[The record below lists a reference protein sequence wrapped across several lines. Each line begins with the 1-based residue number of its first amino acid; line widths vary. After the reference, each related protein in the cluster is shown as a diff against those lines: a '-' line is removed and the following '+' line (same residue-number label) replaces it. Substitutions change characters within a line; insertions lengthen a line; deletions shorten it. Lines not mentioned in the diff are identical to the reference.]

1 MSPIGAGRVW
11 LRARWPDIARRWGT
25 DGVEKQ
31 TNTGGWDPV
40 TGPGGVQ
47 LPLIPGVPPRHVRT
61 RHRPPLAVLPS
72 NDALL
77 ASFQRRVE
85 ALGCTRKT
93 ARDYTS
99 QMRTLLRIAHAL
111 HGEPIDLITLF
122 GHTQLLGRSL
132 AYSARPNCA
141 RQFSGY
147 ALDGRRHA
155 ARKFALVFDGEL
167 HARHGASG
175 ERLLDRALQSA
186 YRRVGSTYRLPV
198 SLPWQRGGPVLTPAE
213 LERLLKVVAAQPS
226 FAGPRDFAAFLI
238 MAETGCRIDALR
250 RLHAAMCFEEPD
262 GRIRLMVHAE
272 GRREPAE
279 YLLSRHASQ
288 ALSDAINAFNREAPR
303 LGRADWIRLGSPG
316 PVWRS
321 TLGVVSADAW
331 RRTLASAGAAAGL
344 PRLRPH
350 DLRRTFATQAESRVG
365 RYQTSLAGGWDGSGT
380 MDRHYVSPR
389 WDVIDAKMGQ
399 APRQTG
405 VVAVPTDA
413 RTLRREELAVG

>member
-1 MSPIGAGRVW
+1 MIPVGTGRAW
-11 LRARWPDIARRWGT
+11 LREEWPDSGRRWGT
-25 DGVEKQ
+25 DGVGKQ
-31 TNTGGWDPV
+31 SNVEGCDPV
-40 TGPGGVQ
+40 AGPGAVQ
-47 LPLIPGVPPRHVRT
+47 LPLITGVPPRHVRD
-61 RHRPPLAVLPS
+61 RHRPQRAMLPS
-72 NDALL
+72 NDALF

-93 ARDYTS
+93 ARDYAS

-111 HGEPIDLITLF
+111 HGTPVELITLF

-132 AYSARPNCA
+132 AYSARPGCA

-167 HARHGASG
+167 RARHGASG

-198 SLPWQRGGPVLTPAE
+198 SLPRRRGGPVLTPAE
-213 LERLLKVVAAQPS
+213 LERLLKVVAAQPG
-226 FAGPRDFAAFLI
+226 FAGLRDSAALLI

-262 GRIRLMVHAE
+262 GRIRLMVRAK

-279 YLLSRHASQ
+279 YLLSRRASQ
-288 ALSDAINAFNREAPR
+288 VLRNAIDAFNREAPR
-303 LGRADWIRLGSPG
+303 RGRADRIRLGSPG

-321 TLGVVSADAW
+321 TRGVVSADAW

-380 MDRHYVSPR
+380 MDRHYVNPR

-399 APRQTG
+399 APHQAG
-405 VVAVPTDA
+405 VVAVPTA
-413 RTLRREELAVG
+413 RRTIRQEEVAAG